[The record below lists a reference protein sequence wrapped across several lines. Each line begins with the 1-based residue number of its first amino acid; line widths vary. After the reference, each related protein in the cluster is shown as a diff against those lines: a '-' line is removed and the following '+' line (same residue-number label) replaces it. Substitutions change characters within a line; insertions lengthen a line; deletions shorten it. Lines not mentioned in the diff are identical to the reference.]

1 MAIGITQPPESIHCR
16 SETELAV
23 SKALKRRFNWWAC
36 SKPVTARREF
46 GAVDYDR
53 AYRPDL
59 TEGRL
64 DMPALTLEQASIIVD
79 KALEKGRELKLQP
92 LTVVVLDAGGQM
104 KAMKREDRS
113 SLLRPEIA
121 GGKAWGVLGMGFGG
135 REFARRAGA
144 NPVFLQALMAASGG
158 RIVPV
163 PGGVLIRDGAGE
175 IPGEII
181 GSVGI
186 SGDTS
191 DKDEI
196 CA

>member
-1 MAIGITQPPESIHCR
+1 
-16 SETELAV
+16 
-23 SKALKRRFNWWAC
+23 
-36 SKPVTARREF
+36 
-46 GAVDYDR
+46 
-53 AYRPDL
+53 
-59 TEGRL
+59 
-64 DMPALTLEQASIIVD
+64 
-79 KALEKGRELKLQP
+79 
-92 LTVVVLDAGGQM
+92 
-104 KAMKREDRS
+104 MKREDRS

-163 PGGVLIRDGAGE
+163 PGGVLIRDDAGD
-175 IPGEII
+175 II

-196 CA
+196 CAVHGIGNAGLTPDTGDPA